1 MITREE
7 LIAIG
12 HYNKPHGLAGE
23 LSATLDVDAD
33 VLSSL
38 SCLVSE
44 VDGIFVPFFVNACR
58 AKSAE
63 TVLITIDG
71 IANEQEAAILVN
83 HDIYALKREYSAASD
98 DADADGYPLD
108 YFIGYQLQDSDGTP
122 LGVITDVDEQTE
134 EELVSEKI
142 LPDAELLV
150 VGHHGSKYSTGNA
163 LLSAVMPE
171 AAVISVGENSYGH
184 PSTEALSRL
193 SAHGVMIYRTD
204 TDGNISFR
212 AE

>member
-71 IANEQEAAILVN
+71 ISSEHEAAILVN

-98 DADADGYPLD
+98 NADADGYPLD
-108 YFIGYQLQDSDGTP
+108 YFIGYQLRDNDGTP
-122 LGVITDVDEQTE
+122 VGIITDVDEQTE
-134 EELVSEKI
+134 
-142 LPDAELLV
+142 
-150 VGHHGSKYSTGNA
+150 NA
-163 LLSAVMPE
+163 
-171 AAVISVGENSYGH
+171 IFIITRGD
-184 PSTEALSRL
+184 TEFMVPANDDLI
-193 SAHGVMIYRTD
+193 VEFD
-204 TDGNISFR
+204 TDKREMVMDLPQGLIDLND
-212 AE
+212 